1 MDGSWKGRVMVI
13 DEWCLAKLL
22 TPLKQVGPF
31 NVSDDCSHVLVPLL
45 DLNLLEDRFLFYV

>member
-22 TPLKQVGPF
+22 TPLKQVGAF